1 MTGLP
6 RSTVRDWHLGYARG
20 WRNRSPND
28 CPLHDLAPLDGEAY
42 AYLFGVYLGDGC
54 LSLHRRGVW
63 KLRITL
69 DANHPGIIG
78 ECAAA
83 VRAVRPCKRVGVWY
97 RRDQRTAEVSSYW
110 KHWLCLLPQ
119 HGRGP
124 KHLRRIELERWQ
136 EDFVHAHPRPFL
148 RGLIHSDGTRIIATE
163 RKGTHVRHAPRYAF
177 SNRSEDILQL
187 FAAACRRVG
196 VHFTRA
202 SNHQIAIYSKGAV
215 ALLDEFI
222 GPKR

>member
-28 CPLHDLAPLDGEAY
+28 CPLHDLAPLNREAY
-42 AYLFGVYLGDGC
+42 AYIFGVYLGDGC

-83 VRAVRPCKRVGVWY
+83 VRAVRPCKRVGV
-97 RRDQRTAEVSSYW
+97 
-110 KHWLCLLPQ
+110 
-119 HGRGP
+119 
-124 KHLRRIELERWQ
+124 
-136 EDFVHAHPRPFL
+136 
-148 RGLIHSDGTRIIATE
+148 
-163 RKGTHVRHAPRYAF
+163 
-177 SNRSEDILQL
+177 
-187 FAAACRRVG
+187 
-196 VHFTRA
+196 
-202 SNHQIAIYSKGAV
+202 
-215 ALLDEFI
+215 
-222 GPKR
+222 